1 MSERLLQPARGARP
15 RILLVVGPTASGKS
29 ALALELAQA
38 LDGEVVSADSVQV
51 YRGMDIGTAKP
62 TREERERIPH
72 HLLDLV
78 DPDQPFNVAR
88 FKELADQAIAEIV
101 ARGRTVIVAG
111 GTGLYLKVLLHGIF
125 PAPPVDEE
133 LRRRYYREAE
143 VYGTRYLYERLNLV
157 DPEAAQRIAPT
168 DLIRIIRALEVFEQT
183 GIPLSEHQL
192 AHSFHGKDYE
202 GLVLGLAHPRD
213 VLYRRVEERVDQMM
227 RAGFLAE
234 VEGLLARG
242 YGPDLKPMQSLGY
255 KQLTEAILGQVSL
268 EEAVRKTKRES
279 KRYAKRQLT
288 WFRSDR
294 SVEWLKPPVDVPL
307 IVERCRAFLRRSPG
321 T

>member
-1 MSERLLQPARGARP
+1 MSERLLEPARGVRP
-15 RILLVVGPTASGKS
+15 RIILVVGPTAAGKS
-29 ALALELAQA
+29 ALALQLAQA

-88 FKELADQAIAEIV
+88 FKELADQAIADVV

-133 LRRRYYREAE
+133 LRRRYYRESE
-143 VYGTRYLYERLNLV
+143 VYGTGYLFERLNLV

-168 DLIRIIRALEVFEQT
+168 DLIRIVRALEVFEQT

-202 GLVLGLAHPRD
+202 GLVLGLSHRRD
-213 VLYRRVEERVDQMM
+213 VLYRRVELRVEQMM
-227 RAGFLAE
+227 QAGFLAE

-242 YGPDLKPMQSLGY
+242 YGPELKPMQSLGY
-255 KQLTEAILGQVSL
+255 KQLAEAILGRVGL
-268 EEAVRKTKRES
+268 EDAVRKTKRES

-294 SVEWLKPPVDVPL
+294 AVEWLDPPLDLPVV
-307 IVERCRAFLRRSPG
+307 IERCRAFLRRSPG
-321 T
+321 A